1 MDRDPIESQGSAF
14 NGSEQT
20 FVELLVKFY
29 ITNQS
34 RYEEQA
40 RQLLK
45 ECLLHVTIGKVV
57 IRYWIDEKS
66 SYFKFSEDSGVTFS
80 NSLSF
85 FSLSGSDEEKI
96 QDLRDQF
103 ANSEARLALKI

>member
-1 MDRDPIESQGSAF
+1 MNPNPIEEEGNILYDGDQAF
-14 NGSEQT
+14 E
-20 FVELLVKFY
+20 ELLVKFY

-40 RQLLK
+40 KKLLK
-45 ECLLHVTIGKVV
+45 EHLLHIIRGKFV
-57 IRYWIDEKS
+57 IRYWIDEKG
-66 SYFKFSEDSGVTFS
+66 SYFKFSEDGGITFS

-103 ANSEARLALKI
+103 ANSEARLELRV

>member
-1 MDRDPIESQGSAF
+1 MDRDPIERQESTF
-14 NGSEQT
+14 NDSEQT

-29 ITNQS
+29 IANQS

-45 ECLLHVTIGKVV
+45 ERLLHVTKGKVV
-57 IRYWIDEKS
+57 IRYWIDEKG
-66 SYFKFSEDSGVTFS
+66 SYFKFSEDSGVTFP

-103 ANSEARLALKI
+103 ANSEARLALKL

>member
-1 MDRDPIESQGSAF
+1 MDRDPVKRQESIF
-14 NGSEQT
+14 NDNDQT

-45 ECLLHVTIGKVV
+45 ERLLHVTKGKVV
-57 IRYWIDEKS
+57 IRYWIDEKG
-66 SYFKFSEDSGVTFS
+66 SYFKFSEDGGITFT
-80 NSLSF
+80 NTLSF
-85 FSLSGSDEEKI
+85 FSLGGTDDQKI

-103 ANSEARLALKI
+103 ANSEARLALKV

>member
-1 MDRDPIESQGSAF
+1 MDRDPIEHQESIF
-14 NGSEQT
+14 NDSDQT

-45 ECLLHVTIGKVV
+45 EHLLHVAKGNVV
-57 IRYWIDEKS
+57 IRYWIDEKG

-85 FSLSGSDEEKI
+85 FPLSGTDEEKI

-103 ANSEARLALKI
+103 ANSEARLALKF